1 MTRCDGLLQRRIAI
15 AVVAVNFELL
25 QINRQLPKSKRR
37 HTARREIER
46 RAALRLGP
54 MHVVRMLVSHKW
66 KQCSTKEQDHP
77 VCGEF
82 D

>member
-25 QINRQLPKSKRR
+25 QINRQLPKSKMR

-66 KQCSTKEQDHP
+66 KQCSTKEQNHP